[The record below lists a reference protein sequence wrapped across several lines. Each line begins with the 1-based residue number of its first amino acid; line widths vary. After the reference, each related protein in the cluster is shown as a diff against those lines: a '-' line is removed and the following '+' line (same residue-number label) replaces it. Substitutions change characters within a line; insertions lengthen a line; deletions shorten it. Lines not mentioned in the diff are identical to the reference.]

1 VRNAESNV
9 NNLDEMARL
18 AKDYSKLIE
27 EEGKQGEKQV
37 KIKNTGKRNPKRH
50 LELKIDELL
59 NDNLGSLLGR
69 MVATK
74 AF

>member
-1 VRNAESNV
+1 
-9 NNLDEMARL
+9 MARL
-18 AKDYSKLIE
+18 AKDYTKLIE
-27 EEGKQGEKQV
+27 DEGKSSEKEV
-37 KIKNTGKRNPKRH
+37 RIKNTGKRNPKRH

-59 NDNLGSLLGR
+59 NDNLGSILGR

>member
-1 VRNAESNV
+1 MIVE
-9 NNLDEMARL
+9 D
-18 AKDYSKLIE
+18 
-27 EEGKQGEKQV
+27 EGKTGEKEV

-59 NDNLGSLLGR
+59 NDNIGSLLGR
-69 MVATK
+69 MIATK